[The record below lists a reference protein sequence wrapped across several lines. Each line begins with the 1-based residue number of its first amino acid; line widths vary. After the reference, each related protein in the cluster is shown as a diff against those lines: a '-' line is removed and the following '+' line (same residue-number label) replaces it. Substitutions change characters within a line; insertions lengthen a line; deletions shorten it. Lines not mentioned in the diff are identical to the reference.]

1 MSETTENNTTP
12 EPIPCPEVLIPSADD
27 LEEIIIFIGNTYGWE
42 YIQPIE
48 EILGAFP
55 LSHTWPDD
63 LDFPELEWE
72 GKIQAIIE
80 EFKLFPIVK
89 IAEFLKVSLTV
100 VVPPF
105 GITVDAK
112 KLFEDPN
119 YKTELLAELE
129 ESLGLDVIDEL
140 MDDFSAENWNG
151 EFGIDIPKIKLAKAW
166 KELIEELKKIFM
178 TGGFSAIADI
188 IDKEPVK
195 TIIKAIKEAA
205 PEPIGFFLEL
215 IPSFLQGG
223 YEFDADALFKQLR
236 KEAEEAGV
244 ELRDYLLETEIPF
257 VSEVPS
263 ILGLDDVLPK
273 TLGDLIDLDKT
284 GEHKKI
290 DFPRWDE
297 QRLFERFKT
306 FMKDLPQILLEACL
320 AKLTELIQYFIPPT
334 IPIPFT
340 LCTFLSLL
348 GFPKQIDV
356 VELALEGT

>member
-1 MSETTENNTTP
+1 MSEGNSKSVAVD
-12 EPIPCPEVLIPSADD
+12 CPEVLIPSADD
-27 LEEIIIFIGNTYGWE
+27 LEKIIIFIGNRYGWE
-42 YIQPIE
+42 YIQPIQ

-89 IAEFLKVSLTV
+89 IAEFLKVPLTV

-105 GITVDAK
+105 GITVNAK
-112 KLFEDPN
+112 KLFEDPS
-119 YKTELLAELE
+119 YKLELLDQLE
-129 ESLGLDVIDEL
+129 KSLGLDVIESL

-151 EFGIDIPKIKLAKAW
+151 DFGVDIPKIKLAKAW
-166 KELIEELKKIFM
+166 KELIEELKKIFLS
-178 TGGFSAIADI
+178 GGMSAIAELI
-188 IDKEPVK
+188 SKEPLE
-195 TIIKAIKEAA
+195 TIIEEL
-205 PEPIGFFLEL
+205 PEPISFFLSL
-215 IPSFLQGG
+215 VKDIPLGG
-223 YEFDADALFKQLR
+223 YEFDADALFKALR
-236 KEAEEAGV
+236 EQAEKEGLE
-244 ELRDYLLETEIPF
+244 LLELLKQTEIPF
-257 VSEVPS
+257 VSAVPE
-263 ILGLDDVLPK
+263 ILGLKDVLPE
-273 TLGDLIDLDKT
+273 TLGDLINLGET

-306 FMKDLPQILLEACL
+306 FIKDLPQILFEACL
-320 AKLTELIQYFIPPT
+320 AKLTDLIQYFIPPN

-340 LCTFLSLL
+340 LCTFLTVI

-356 VELALEGT
+356 VELALEGA